1 MVVQHYQGALLVL
14 LLVLVFNI
22 GHRYSPTPP
31 TDHYIAY
38 FSACHPR
45 NHVDGWS
52 YNDDRRTEQGGRAKR
67 FCGIITSSTS
77 LRHVP
82 LLITLVI
89 LTDEAITLA

>member
-14 LLVLVFNI
+14 VLLLVFNI
-22 GHRYSPTPP
+22 SHRYSPTPL
-31 TDHYIAY
+31 TDHSTAY

-45 NHVDGWS
+45 NHVDAWS
-52 YNDDRRTEQGGRAKR
+52 YNDDRRTEQGRRAKQ

-77 LRHVP
+77 LQHVS
-82 LLITLVI
+82 LLIALVI